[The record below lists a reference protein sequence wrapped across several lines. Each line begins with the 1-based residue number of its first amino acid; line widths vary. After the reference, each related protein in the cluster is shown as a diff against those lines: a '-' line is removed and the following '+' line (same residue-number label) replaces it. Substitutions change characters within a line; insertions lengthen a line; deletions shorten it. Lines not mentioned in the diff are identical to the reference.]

1 MASTRTPLPCR
12 HRRRYPANWRSSTPA
27 IVTALPFCRAR
38 RPNSSLVDQQ
48 VRASQSA
55 TRLLHAA
62 TVVEA
67 AEIDRRI
74 AEFGDQALDRLLRRD
89 VVTGDEQHPSRV
101 ALSRP
106 PFEVRHGDRVERL
119 DHPRTRCMPG
129 DDNACASALKISELQ
144 GIERD
149 EWVRG
154 VDEDSALPI
163 GERVGARP
171 ALRTRAGQAARVLA
185 LRLR

>member
-1 MASTRTPLPCR
+1 MSVPYVL
-12 HRRRYPANWRSSTPA
+12 W
-27 IVTALPFCRAR
+27 
-38 RPNSSLVDQQ
+38 PNSSLVDQQ
-48 VRASQSA
+48 VRASQWA

-106 PFEVRHGDRVERL
+106 LFEVRHGDRVERL

-129 DDNACASALKISELQ
+129 DDNACASALKISESQ

-163 GERVGARP
+163 GERVERVRHCGPGQGKQHEFLRSGFGDRGGLGAD
-171 ALRTRAGQAARVLA
+171 VLGD
-185 LRLR
+185 RH